1 MLIEAKEAKKI
12 AKKARELEQIDL
24 DNSVQKW
31 INKINRV
38 IKYHA
43 DLGRIQTVYATCE
56 THIEDKVIESIV
68 KILTDAGYEV
78 KAHDG
83 CGSIYFFIK
92 WA

>member
-12 AKKARELEQIDL
+12 AKKARELEQIVL
-24 DNSVQKW
+24 DNIIQQW

-43 DLGRIQTVYATCE
+43 GRGRTQTIYDTGE
-56 THIEDKVIESIV
+56 TYIENEVIESII
-68 KILTDAGYEV
+68 KILDDAGYRV
-78 KAHDG
+78 KVCDDYD
-83 CGSIYFFIK
+83 SVWLLLN